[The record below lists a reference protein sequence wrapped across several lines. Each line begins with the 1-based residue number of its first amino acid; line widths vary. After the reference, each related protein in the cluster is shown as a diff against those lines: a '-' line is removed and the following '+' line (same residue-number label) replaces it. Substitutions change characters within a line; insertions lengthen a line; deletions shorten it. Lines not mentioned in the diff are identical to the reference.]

1 MNIENISNDE
11 ITTFAFGM
19 KNGHIVSIS
28 DVEKG
33 LACNCECIGCGS
45 PLIAR
50 KGEIKAHHF
59 AHHDGNQ
66 NNCNESILHKL
77 GKQII
82 QDSNKVGI
90 HPLIIEV
97 SQKDVVGRYHSKTFN
112 DKKYTLKFDDVIP
125 EKSTGSFQPDLTCT
139 TGNHVI
145 FIEIVVSNGVSDEK
159 AEKIK
164 EYGVPVLVIDLS
176 ELSAMSDFESIKKSI
191 IYDAPRYWVYHSDH
205 EKKQQDLINELALEI
220 ELINHKIKSLV
231 MTKYNL
237 TDKNTLQ
244 NTGSLSPRSNQV
256 LLLGF
261 SSGYGYS
268 HKKGRD
274 FDCSLLMCGKPL
286 KGSSSTNYTARG
298 NGGYEIDKISFD
310 EKLIPK
316 LNMMSFPCIVEFNF
330 KMVAVYGRPQM
341 VVSDILFE
349 KNDF

>member
-1 MNIENISNDE
+1 MNIENISNNE
-11 ITTFAFGM
+11 TTTFAFGM
-19 KNGHIVSIS
+19 KNGHIVNIS
-28 DVEKG
+28 QVEKG
-33 LACNCECIGCGS
+33 LACGCECIGCGS

-50 KGEIKAHHF
+50 KGEIKTHHF

-90 HPLIIEV
+90 HPLVNEV
-97 SQKDVVGRYHSKTFN
+97 SQKDVVGIYHSKTFN
-112 DKKYTLKFDDVIP
+112 DNKYTLKFDDVIP
-125 EKSTGSFQPDLTCT
+125 EKSTGSFQPDLTCS

-159 AEKIK
+159 LEKIK

-176 ELSAMSDFESIKKSI
+176 ELSTMSDFESIKKSI
-191 IYDAPRYWVYHSDH
+191 IYDAPRHWVHNPDH
-205 EKKQQDLINELALEI
+205 EKIQQDLTNELSVEI
-220 ELINHKIKSLV
+220 ESINNKIKSLV
-231 MTKYNL
+231 MMEYNL
-237 TDKNTLQ
+237 TDKSAVQDNS
-244 NTGSLSPRSNQV
+244 SLSPKSNEV

-298 NGGYEIDKISFD
+298 NGGYEIDKVSFD

-316 LNMMSFPCIVEFNF
+316 LNMMNFPCIVEFNL

-341 VVSDILFE
+341 VVSDIIF
-349 KNDF
+349 